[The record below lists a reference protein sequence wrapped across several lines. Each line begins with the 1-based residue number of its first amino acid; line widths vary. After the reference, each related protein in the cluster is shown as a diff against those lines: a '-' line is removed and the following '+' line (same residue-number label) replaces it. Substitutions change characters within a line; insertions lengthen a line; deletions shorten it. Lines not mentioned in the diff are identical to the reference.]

1 MTHQT
6 HFDLKYTQDILLFH
20 ITWFLYHYT
29 QCLRPKNFESK
40 SLKTN
45 HWQQLGT
52 SHLCKAKAGVV
63 REWILGTPHIR
74 FNGLEYRVWLFI
86 SNSRSLRYH
95 LNQAITFFE
104 KRRYFIFFIKIW
116 RLMVSNAIRKS
127 IKIIPVRLFS
137 NPVVILSVRCP
148 RQVLKSVENFAFT
161 QKLLCL
167 VMNNR
172 FNNFW

>member
-45 HWQQLGT
+45 RWQQLGT

-86 SNSRSLRYH
+86 SNSCSLRYH

-116 RLMVSNAIRKS
+116 WSMASNAFSKSTKS
-127 IKIIPVRLFS
+127 I
-137 NPVVILSVRCP
+137 
-148 RQVLKSVENFAFT
+148 Q
-161 QKLLCL
+161 
-167 VMNNR
+167 
-172 FNNFW
+172 